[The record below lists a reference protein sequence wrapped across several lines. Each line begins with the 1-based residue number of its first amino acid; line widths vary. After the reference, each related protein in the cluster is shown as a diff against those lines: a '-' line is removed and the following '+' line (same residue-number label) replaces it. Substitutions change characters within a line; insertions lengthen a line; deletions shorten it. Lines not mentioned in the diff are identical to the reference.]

1 MNFSK
6 SIIFLMLS
14 AFFLTNC
21 KEKGTSVVKEENPQ
35 SQPNL
40 LFIFPDQFRNA
51 AIGINNQDPVKT
63 PNLDQLAE
71 EGMIVSNAISS
82 YPLCSPYRGMLMTGL
97 LPYNNQILTN
107 SNSQRH
113 QYDNSWQ
120 KDDVSFSDVLVENGY
135 DAGYVG
141 KLHLTSPPPIAG
153 KDSVIWDAYTPKEFR
168 HGFNFWYAYGTF
180 DEHNNPH
187 YWINDAKEDELTYIN
202 EWSAKHEADVI
213 IDYLKNPSAKTRSK
227 DKPFALFWSVN
238 PPHPPYQYVP
248 EKYLVDYKDKS
259 LKDLLVRGNVDLE
272 TDAKNLTFHEG
283 ATRGRTNLAKNHVA
297 EYFAMVTGVDEQIGR
312 VLKTLKE
319 EGLYDNTIVV
329 ITSDH
334 GEMMGSHG
342 LMSKNVWYEE
352 SINVPF
358 IIRWPE
364 RLKAGQKS
372 DLLISPTDIMPT
384 ILNMMG
390 ATKGMPSNLD
400 GKDLSG
406 LILDN
411 KGDEPQ
417 SVMYYFIEEGQ
428 PASGHRGL
436 RTKRYTYVVT
446 LDRNDQER
454 QILYDNKEDPYQLK
468 NIATSASEIRK
479 ELHHEL
485 LQQLK
490 SKKDPWLER
499 YDVLNQKNNSVSK
512 IKRNNAEVALN
523 KMK

>member
-1 MNFSK
+1 MKINRP
-6 SIIFLMLS
+6 IFLVLLI
-14 AFFLTNC
+14 AFFFLNC
-21 KEKGTSVVKEENPQ
+21 KEKSTPVVKQEKER

-51 AIGINNQDPVKT
+51 AIGVNHQDPVMT
-63 PNLDQLAE
+63 PNIDKLAG

-97 LPYNNQILTN
+97 LPYHNSVLTN
-107 SNSQRH
+107 SNSLRYK
-113 QYDNSWQ
+113 YDNSWQ
-120 KDDVSFSDVLVENGY
+120 KDDVSFSDVLVKNGY

-141 KLHLTSPPPIAG
+141 KLHLMSPPPIEG
-153 KDSVIWDAYTPKEFR
+153 KDSVIWDAYQPKELR

-180 DEHNNPH
+180 DQHNTPH
-187 YWINDAKEDELTYIN
+187 YWINDAKEDEVTEIK

-248 EKYLVDYKDKS
+248 EEYLKDYKDKS
-259 LKDLLVRGNVDLE
+259 LSDLLVRANVDLE
-272 TDAKNLTFHEG
+272 TDAKDLAFHKS
-283 ATRGRTNLAKNHVA
+283 ATRGRTNLAKEHVA
-297 EYFAMVTGVDEQIGR
+297 EYFAMVTGVDNQIGR
-312 VLKTLKE
+312 VLQTLKD

-352 SINVPF
+352 AINVPF

-384 ILNMMG
+384 LLNMMG
-390 ATKGMPSNLD
+390 ATDGIPSNLD
-400 GKDLSG
+400 GMDLSG
-406 LILDN
+406 LILDG
-411 KGDEPQ
+411 KGEEPQ
-417 SVMYYFIEEGQ
+417 SVLYYFIEAGQ
-428 PASGHRGL
+428 PASGYRGL
-436 RTKRYTYVVT
+436 RTKRYTYVIT
-446 LDRNDQER
+446 LDDKDIER
-454 QILYDNKEDPYQLK
+454 DFLYDNKEDPYQLK
-468 NIATSASEIRK
+468 NIVTSATPIK
-479 ELHHEL
+479 NELHQEL
-485 LQQLK
+485 LKQLK
-490 SKKDPWLER
+490 SKKDPWLKR
-499 YDVLNQKNNSVSK
+499 YTDLQQKK
-512 IKRNNAEVALN
+512 
-523 KMK
+523 